1 MYDFLQLIK
10 LLRDTDLS
18 RFFLQKSFNRFFYL
32 SLKNIY
38 LCIVLLLGV
47 KYYMPKIFEYFG
59 FIFYFFSN
67 EHEPIHVH
75 VALGDCET
83 IFELIMENGELKEIR
98 RRTKKGVDLLREN
111 DAKTAEEFIRK
122 YEANIIEKW
131 INFFVLKKQIRCTNI
146 KKKI

>member
-1 MYDFLQLIK
+1 MRHTRKLHNLKIK
-10 LLRDTDLS
+10 WVEILGSAL
-18 RFFLQKSFNRFFYL
+18 FMGFGM
-32 SLKNIY
+32 
-38 LCIVLLLGV
+38 VLLNTFG
-47 KYYMPKIFEYFG
+47 PKIFEYFG

-98 RRTKKGVDLLREN
+98 RRAKKGVDLLREK
-111 DAKTAEEFIRK
+111 DATTAEEFIRK
-122 YEANIIEKW
+122 YQTNIIEKW